1 MIKHFLSLEWK
12 SFFRSASFGKNVA
25 MKIFMVFMAFY
36 MAITFISAGIGLYFF
51 LEKQYPD
58 INPISIIS
66 KFMIY
71 WVLYELLLR
80 YFLQKLP
87 VLNIKPF
94 LVLPISDKK
103 ITNYI
108 LGKSALSFFNFL
120 PLFAFVPFTII
131 LLIQGFS
138 PLNVLLWFVGIVF
151 IILTLNFI
159 NFIIN
164 KNDKAFVIVLVIV
177 AAIIGLQ
184 YFEILDI
191 PALTAPLFY
200 ALYDN
205 PLFVLIPIVLAFAAY
220 KVNFNYLRSRLYLD
234 QSLKKKT
241 KEAKTADL
249 SWTKRFGDLAPFLQM
264 DLRLIWRNKRPKTQA
279 IMCFIFALYGLF
291 MYTSGMNNEV
301 PIMLVLIGILMTGI
315 FMINFGQFIPAWDSA
330 HYSMM
335 MAQNIPLRRY
345 LDSKALLMA
354 VSIVFMFVITTPYVY
369 FGWDVLAVNAACAVY
384 NIGVNIPIVL
394 FFGSMNKKRI
404 DLVKSSFGNM
414 QGMGMAQWLVGIPL
428 MLVPMILHVALYYI
442 FSLTVANIVFVILG
456 ITGILLREKL
466 MNGITELYRKK
477 KYAMVNGFQQKD

>member
-12 SFFRSASFGKNVA
+12 SFFRSASFGKNIA

-36 MAITFISAGIGLYFF
+36 MAISFISLGVSLFF
-51 LEKQYPD
+51 ILENQFPD
-58 INPISIIS
+58 VNPVLKISE
-66 KFMIY
+66 FMIY
-71 WVLYELLLR
+71 WVLYEMLLR
-80 YFLQKLP
+80 YFMQKLP

-103 ITNYI
+103 ITNFI
-108 LGKSALSFFNFL
+108 LGKSAVSFFNFL
-120 PLFAFVPFTII
+120 PLFAFVPFTVV
-131 LLIQGFS
+131 LLFQGFQ
-138 PLNVLLWFVGIVF
+138 PLNVLLWFVALVF
-151 IILTLNFI
+151 IILTLNFV

-164 KNDKAFVIVLVIV
+164 KNDKAFVVVLIVV
-177 AAIIGLQ
+177 ASIIGLQ
-184 YFEILDI
+184 YFEIVDI
-191 PALTAPLFY
+191 PKLTAPYFY
-200 ALYDN
+200 ALYEN
-205 PLFVLIPIVLAFAAY
+205 PLFVLIPIALAFATY
-220 KVNFNYLRSRLYLD
+220 KINFNYLISRLYLD

-249 SWTKRFGDLAPFLQM
+249 SWTKRFGNIAPFIQM

-291 MYTSGMNNEV
+291 VYTSGMNDEV
-301 PIMLVLIGILMTGI
+301 PIMLVLVGILMTGI

-345 LDSKALLMA
+345 LDSKAGLMLA
-354 VSIVFMFVITTPYVY
+354 SVVFMAY
-369 FGWDVLAVNAACAVY
+369 NAG
-384 NIGVNIPIVL
+384 INIPIVL

-428 MLVPMILHVALYYI
+428 MIVPMVLHVILYYV
-442 FSLTVANIVFVILG
+442 FSMAVANIVFVVLG
-456 ITGILLREKL
+456 IIGLLLREKL
-466 MNGITELYRKK
+466 MNAITELYRKK
-477 KYAMVNGFQQKD
+477 KYTMVHGFQQKD